1 MKYILALDQGTT
13 SSRAIVFDRHGEIV
27 SSAQQE
33 FPQIYPHSGW
43 VEHDPQ
49 DILGSQVGVIAE
61 AITRAEITSAD
72 IAAIG
77 ITNQRETTIVW
88 EKATGKPVYN
98 AIVWQC
104 RRTADYCDELK
115 KQGIDKIIYDKTGL
129 VLDAY
134 FSATKLKWILDNVA
148 GARERAEKGELL
160 FGTIDTFIMW
170 HLSQGKIFATDF
182 TNAARTMLYNI
193 HDLCWDDELLGLFGI
208 PKCML
213 PEVKPSSSFYGY
225 TDHIILGTKVPIC
238 GVAGD
243 QQAALFGQLCTG
255 KGCIKNTY
263 GTGCFLLMNTGDTP
277 VRSEG
282 LVTTLAA
289 NTYEYIWTDEAL
301 FYYDTA
307 NSQIVRISYTDEEI
321 GAKEVVA
328 EEVTDVLFVKD
339 GEYSYGSDR
348 VSDMFFYTKAADSE
362 NSSVLYG
369 NRVYVC
375 NYAGVSTLLIDN
387 TSFVPEG
394 ASVAAQ
400 YQYTVALLDYSIE
413 DTGVALFYSRTPGS
427 SSTSNARTA
436 TAEYL
441 VTPDM
446 IGAGDGAALDMANEK
461 VIANS
466 ALSSIEAVS
475 YEYGALSVSSSNIN
489 RYYNDNGTPVTVKI
503 GTDKDG
509 TQQALEGAPTIVAV
523 RDEAANAT
531 NNNVA
536 GKYMYYTV
544 SNALYKF
551 NLDGE
556 YAAFGKV
563 IEGMDVVNK
572 IAETRTDYSDRPM
585 QEQKMKSVTAE
596 TFGQEYPEPEKC

>member
-1 MKYILALDQGTT
+1 MKKIAKLALIVLVVAVAATAVLAACQDYTWGPVGTT
-13 SSRAIVFDRHGEIV
+13 DPEAAVSGNGSVAVAQGNTVYFVNGKGDTSS
-27 SSAQQE
+27 
-33 FPQIYPHSGW
+33 
-43 VEHDPQ
+43 
-49 DILGSQVGVIAE
+49 
-61 AITRAEITSAD
+61 ITE
-72 IAAIG
+72 
-77 ITNQRETTIVW
+77 
-88 EKATGKPVYN
+88 
-98 AIVWQC
+98 
-104 RRTADYCDELK
+104 
-115 KQGIDKIIYDKTGL
+115 
-129 VLDAY
+129 
-134 FSATKLKWILDNVA
+134 
-148 GARERAEKGELL
+148 
-160 FGTIDTFIMW
+160 
-170 HLSQGKIFATDF
+170 
-182 TNAARTMLYNI
+182 
-193 HDLCWDDELLGLFGI
+193 
-208 PKCML
+208 
-213 PEVKPSSSFYGY
+213 PENNW
-225 TDHIILGTKVPIC
+225 
-238 GVAGD
+238 
-243 QQAALFGQLCTG
+243 FGQAG
-255 KGCIKNTY
+255 YKGSVMK
-263 GTGCFLLMNTGDTP
+263 GTLAADGSVRDVAVVVPKMFYNGQAEGGLYVFGNWIYYTSPSTDTQSDGT
-277 VRSEG
+277 VLTSQQDFYRTRTDG
-282 LVTTLAA
+282 TRTQLVTTLAA

-503 GTDKDG
+503 GTDEDG

-556 YAAFGKV
+556 YALGMV
-563 IEGMDVVNK
+563 IDSTTDTVFVDY
-572 IAETRTDYSDRPM
+572 ISASVITRTIDGSEVTFFFYMNGITGDYTSVAALSSLNYA
-585 QEQKMKSVTAE
+585 QEGGEWMLAGVVASGYWTVGEEGCTDSKYAYNEEDGTYTVTN
-596 TFGQEYPEPEKC
+596 PEDSSATVTITKPLPKFMESAGLSTYISAYTAK